1 MKNVNEI
8 VELTKVAI
16 AREQVEK
23 HDRTMNYINVT
34 IGKGIERAANDGKL
48 DTKFQVNDTL
58 DRELIKR
65 VVESQGFVVTI
76 KGFEVKVSWMS
87 KFFEKGA

>member
-16 AREQVEK
+16 ARKQAEK
-23 HDRTMNYINVT
+23 HDHTMNCINAT
-34 IGKGIERAANDGKL
+34 ISNGIERAANDGKL

-58 DRELIKR
+58 DRDLIKS
-65 VVESQGFVVTI
+65 VLEAQGFVVTI

-87 KFFEKGA
+87 KFFEKRA

>member
-8 VELTKVAI
+8 VELTKAAI
-16 AREQVEK
+16 ARKQVEK
-23 HDRTMNYINVT
+23 HDHTMNCINVT
-34 IGKGIERAANDGKL
+34 ISNGIERAANDGKL

-58 DRELIKR
+58 DRDLIKS
-65 VVESQGFVVTI
+65 VLEAQGFVVTI